1 MPVYHSAVC
10 GFLID
15 GSTVTQQPA
24 SHTTPLPCAEGIFG
38 WHPNSPPLQ
47 VAQHIDLGIS
57 QTADVH

>member
-10 GFLID
+10 GLLID
-15 GSTVTQQPA
+15 GSTDTQQPVGR
-24 SHTTPLPCAEGIFG
+24 TTLLPCARVFLVGIRLAMV
-38 WHPNSPPLQ
+38 PQ